1 MKHLKHK
8 INIFFSCLLA
18 LSLCAG
24 CDKKSS
30 PSTDEKKPKGSRD
43 NTPVVLEPVWQEK
56 KQIGNDKITFDLS
69 NASEGYVM
77 ASYTGDNPKV
87 KIRIQ
92 NPGSKD
98 YYTYDVTKE
107 YNVFPLTGGNGTYT
121 FIAYE
126 NISGTKYSQLF
137 SQSETL
143 DIKNDYTTYLYPNQ
157 YVNFQRDSKAVS
169 LSSEIVKSANND
181 LDAVKDVYEYVVNTL
196 HYDDEKAEK
205 AKNGELAGYLP
216 DVDVILQEQKGICF
230 DYAALMAN
238 MLRSQNIPAKME
250 IGYANMEE
258 GAVYHAWLSVYIKD
272 IGWIDDLIEF
282 DGKNWS
288 MMDPTLISDSNNSKK
303 MRKFTKDKNN
313 YTTKYVY

>member
-1 MKHLKHK
+1 MKYLKRK

-24 CDKKSS
+24 CDRKGSS
-30 PSTDEKKPKGSRD
+30 SSDEKKLKGSRD
-43 NTPVVLEPVWQEK
+43 NTPVVLEPVWGEK

-69 NASEGYVM
+69 NASEGYIM
-77 ASYTGDNPKV
+77 ATYIGDNPKV

-92 NPGSKD
+92 NPGSED
-98 YYTYDVTKE
+98 YYTYDMSKG
-107 YNVFPLTGGNGTYT
+107 YNIFPLTGGNGTYT

-126 NISGTKYSQLF
+126 NIAGTKYSQLF

-143 DIKNDYTTYLYPNQ
+143 EIKNDYTTYLYPNQ
-157 YVNFQRDSKAVS
+157 YVNFDKDTKAVAMG
-169 LSSEIVKSANND
+169 SEIVQSADND

-196 HYDDEKAEK
+196 HYDDDKAKK
-205 AKNGELAGYLP
+205 AKNGELSGYLP
-216 DVDVILQEQKGICF
+216 DVDTILQEKKGICF
-230 DYAALMAN
+230 DYSALMAT
-238 MLRSQNIPAKME
+238 MLRSQNIPTRME
-250 IGYANMEE
+250 LGYANMKE
-258 GAVYHAWLSVYIKD
+258 GAVYHAWISVYIKD

-303 MRKFTKDKNN
+303 MRQFTKDKSN

>member
-30 PSTDEKKPKGSRD
+30 PSTD
-43 NTPVVLEPVWQEK
+43 EK

-157 YVNFQRDSKAVS
+157 YFNFQRDSKAVS

-230 DYAALMAN
+230 DYAALMAT

>member
-1 MKHLKHK
+1 M
-8 INIFFSCLLA
+8 
-18 LSLCAG
+18 
-24 CDKKSS
+24 
-30 PSTDEKKPKGSRD
+30 
-43 NTPVVLEPVWQEK
+43 
-56 KQIGNDKITFDLS
+56 
-69 NASEGYVM
+69 
-77 ASYTGDNPKV
+77 
-87 KIRIQ
+87 
-92 NPGSKD
+92 
-98 YYTYDVTKE
+98 
-107 YNVFPLTGGNGTYT
+107 
-121 FIAYE
+121 
-126 NISGTKYSQLF
+126 F

-230 DYAALMAN
+230 DYAALMAT

-303 MRKFTKDKNN
+303 MRKFTKK
-313 YTTKYVY
+313 T